1 MAMTFTC
8 SHIEASKANKLKN
21 LVLHGIISIKCLSL
35 KEFKNHYVEGV
46 FSAKELLQIF
56 VEMCVAFDKGHD
68 EFLMQCLLPMEE
80 DTELQA
86 ESKDVVPPM
95 VIEFP
100 EYGPVMGTYTAL
112 ICYLIDVKGWNLE
125 KTDTKDICH
134 LTRSSVHFA
143 PPMNFSGTV
152 IITDP
157 LSNYLIVRYTGQP
170 VDASQICP
178 LIRQTILDGVTK
190 VSKTIVST
198 LNPDAVVSIRPKITF
213 QCPCGNMPFH
223 PAIAL
228 EAEGEFALSCP
239 QMVTT
244 DHKTWF
250 EG

>member
-1 MAMTFTC
+1 MAMTFTY
-8 SHIEASKANKLKN
+8 SHIEASKANALKYKLKN
-21 LVLHGIISIKCLSL
+21 LVLHGIISVKCLSL

-68 EFLMQCLLPMEE
+68 EFLTQCLLPMEE
-80 DTELQA
+80 DTKLQA

-112 ICYLIDVKGWNLE
+112 ICYLINVKGWNLE
-125 KTDTKDICH
+125 KTDAKDICH

-157 LSNYLIVRYTGQP
+157 LSNYLIARYTGP
-170 VDASQICP
+170 GGEEAP
-178 LIRQTILDGVTK
+178 LGWGVE
-190 VSKTIVST
+190 
-198 LNPDAVVSIRPKITF
+198 N
-213 QCPCGNMPFH
+213 
-223 PAIAL
+223 
-228 EAEGEFALSCP
+228 
-239 QMVTT
+239 
-244 DHKTWF
+244 
-250 EG
+250 